1 MIVIDYL
8 IWARSDCYI
17 IVEEPTLKC
26 REYMYIYKT
35 LLNLLFIVISNVQ
48 KQNFK
53 LLLFSFEP
61 VQTYNVCLSE
71 VC

>member
-1 MIVIDYL
+1 MGIAAIE
-8 IWARSDCYI
+8 RSDCYI